1 MRRDALKRLKKNKYN
16 IYLALIGFIVLL
28 LIFFFVKNKIAD
40 YNLRKHDN
48 EIVIIKDSENNQH
61 SYTLK
66 EIRKLKSVK
75 KRVKLEKGLEE
86 VELTGVALEKLLGD
100 LGYKLEESP
109 DLIIEDSDGNYN
121 TYPMSVALEVDRV
134 LLVYKINNK
143 PNQDYDDA
151 MGALSLI
158 DTNSDSKE
166 TWIKDV
172 KVLNIK

>member
-1 MRRDALKRLKKNKYN
+1 MKKDVLKRFKRNKYN
-16 IYLALIGFIVLL
+16 IYLALIGFTVALL
-28 LIFFFVKNKIAD
+28 MIFFVKNKIAD
-40 YNLRKHDN
+40 YNLKKHDK

-61 SYTLK
+61 SYNLK

-75 KRVKLEKGLEE
+75 KKVKLEKGLEE

-109 DLIIEDSDGNYN
+109 DLIIEDSDGNYT

-166 TWIKDV
+166 AWVKDV

>member
-1 MRRDALKRLKKNKYN
+1 MRRDALKRFKKNKYN

-75 KRVKLEKGLEE
+75 KKVKLEKGLEE

-109 DLIIEDSDGNYN
+109 DLIIEDSDGNN
-121 TYPMSVALEVDRV
+121 TTYPMSVALEVDRV

-143 PNQDYDDA
+143 PNSRPC
-151 MGALSLI
+151 GRPC
-158 DTNSDSKE
+158 NPPGPGGK
-166 TWIKDV
+166 
-172 KVLNIK
+172 

>member
-1 MRRDALKRLKKNKYN
+1 MRRDALKRFKKNKYN

-75 KRVKLEKGLEE
+75 KKVKLEKGLLRGSRVNWSSFGE
-86 VELTGVALEKLLGD
+86 ALRRFR
-100 LGYKLEESP
+100 
-109 DLIIEDSDGNYN
+109 I
-121 TYPMSVALEVDRV
+121 
-134 LLVYKINNK
+134 
-143 PNQDYDDA
+143 
-151 MGALSLI
+151 
-158 DTNSDSKE
+158 
-166 TWIKDV
+166 
-172 KVLNIK
+172 

>member
-1 MRRDALKRLKKNKYN
+1 MRKDVLKRFKRNKYN
-16 IYLALIGFIVLL
+16 IYLALLGFIVALL
-28 LIFFFVKNKIAD
+28 MVFFVKNKISD
-40 YNLRKHDN
+40 YSLKKHDK

-66 EIRKLKSVK
+66 EIRKLKSVNK
-75 KRVKLEKGLEE
+75 KVKLGKGLEE

-109 DLIIEDSDGNYN
+109 DLIIEDTDGNY
-121 TYPMSVALEVDRV
+121 TKYPMSVALEVDRV

-166 TWIKDV
+166 AWVKDV

>member
-1 MRRDALKRLKKNKYN
+1 MRKDVLKRFKKNKYN
-16 IYLALIGFIVLL
+16 IYLALIGFIVILL
-28 LIFFFVKNKIAD
+28 MIFFVKNKIAD
-40 YNLRKHDN
+40 YNLKKHDK

-66 EIRKLKSVK
+66 EMRKLKSVK
-75 KRVKLEKGLEE
+75 KKVKLEKGLEE

-109 DLIIEDSDGNYN
+109 DLIIEDTNGNY
-121 TYPMSVALEVDRV
+121 TIYPMSVALEVDRV
-134 LLVYKINNK
+134 LLVYKINNR
-143 PNQDYDDA
+143 PNQDYDDD
-151 MGALSLI
+151 MGAFSLI

-166 TWIKDV
+166 AWVKDV